1 MNFYVTLQLEFFHV
15 LECILWLLVHR
26 THVQECVSV
35 HGFVGLLP
43 TIPHFPKRASHRA
56 STELAHR
63 SQPQKFRAEHLQ
75 KQSEYGEVLVISFP
89 NVRALFFLQSFC
101 SPTPMVLLF
110 AFSAYGW
117 LLIFQAHC
125 SPPGISL
132 SSLPPQMLPL
142 FLLLQETH

>member
-1 MNFYVTLQLEFFHV
+1 MCHCNWNSFMFYSVFCGFQSTEHTFRNVCLCTVLQG
-15 LECILWLLVHR
+15 
-26 THVQECVSV
+26 SS
-35 HGFVGLLP
+35 LP
-43 TIPHFPKRASHRA
+43 YHTSLNEHHRA

-101 SPTPMVLLF
+101 SPTPMVLLS

-125 SPPGISL
+125 SSPGISL